1 MFLQKISPL
10 LIFAAFVAVATFML
24 NMTAEARVY
33 ANEID
38 CSQYTDAAA
47 RNACQQAQQEAAEF
61 CDGATGSDSQL
72 CEEAN
77 RERTNRDY
85 SYIAQECE
93 DATSDRRTFCNTA
106 LNYNYTQGGV
116 TLQDGSIMD
125 ADGNLVGSGGGNIG
139 QIGSASD
146 LGIPMV
152 SANQPQLQNIFN
164 ILIMI
169 AGALAVVFI
178 MIGGVMYVISTG
190 SPDRVE
196 KAKNTIL
203 YAVIGLLVAVLAG
216 AIMNFVVTSL

>member
-1 MFLQKISPL
+1 MFPQKISPL

-33 ANEID
+33 ANE
-38 CSQYTDAAA
+38 
-47 RNACQQAQQEAAEF
+47 
-61 CDGATGSDSQL
+61 
-72 CEEAN
+72 
-77 RERTNRDY
+77 
-85 SYIAQECE
+85 
-93 DATSDRRTFCNTA
+93 
-106 LNYNYTQGGV
+106 
-116 TLQDGSIMD
+116 
-125 ADGNLVGSGGGNIG
+125 
-139 QIGSASD
+139 IGSASD

-178 MIGGVMYVISTG
+178 MVGGVMYVVSIG

-203 YAVIGLLVAVLAG
+203 YAVIGLVVAVLAG